1 MDIVTAKLMIAT
13 AIFFISLFSSIAPLK
28 VIGMSDQL
36 FSMGNLLASG
46 VLLAAGLVHQLPDA
60 IESLDGSFP
69 SSTIAG
75 DDFPVASFIAGLTF
89 CAFLI
94 FEEFMHTE
102 FSQDLPFHSHGSTG
116 KPSSPRPSSPSKK
129 SFHEDGETDGGGVG
143 GGRGLTS
150 HAHSHDHAH
159 SHGHSHRHQQQQHQ
173 HQQQHTGHT
182 EEQIE
187 EEIQKLLMLKN
198 DVHNKTKKRS
208 SVTFRSASI
217 SYINAGIIIDGKDE
231 ERDFVESD
239 HNHHHHRHTDDDQ
252 RNSSLAACNITS
264 QSSSHSHEQKNETT
278 KLLTQATRL
287 STFGLDLANVGS
299 SLISTASV
307 HSVPRRCGE
316 DPTGMISIRKSS
328 RPTILESFRDQT
340 FELEHPVH
348 HHDDHL
354 ANHMHGS
361 LLASLILLC
370 ALSVHSIFDG
380 MSIGIGRTMSDVVG
394 STAAVLAHKAFAG
407 YALGSAM
414 VASEMKERHFL
425 VLCVAFSLCSIAG
438 IFLGMIFEQLSDA
451 DDSTPTGIIQAMVAG
466 TFLYVSIVEI
476 GMKELML
483 HRESSTSHQMGDSV
497 TMNVRTMEYSKLFCF
512 LFGYLLMSFLAIWV

>member
-28 VIGMSDQL
+28 VIGMSDQM

-60 IESLDGSFP
+60 IESLDGS
-69 SSTIAG
+69 STVAG
-75 DDFPVASFIAGLTF
+75 GDFPVASFIAGLTF

-116 KPSSPRPSSPSKK
+116 RSSSSRPSSPSKK
-129 SFHEDGETDGGGVG
+129 TFHDDGETDGGDD
-143 GGRGLTS
+143 GGRGITS
-150 HAHSHDHAH
+150 RTHSHDHAH
-159 SHGHSHRHQQQQHQ
+159 SHGHSHQHQQQQPQPQ
-173 HQQQHTGHT
+173 HFTGHT

-231 ERDFVESD
+231 ERHFTESD
-239 HNHHHHRHTDDDQ
+239 YNHQNHRNNDDDQ
-252 RNSSLAACNITS
+252 RKSSLAASNIPAR
-264 QSSSHSHEQKNETT
+264 SSSHSHEQKNETT
-278 KLLTQATRL
+278 ALLPQATRL
-287 STFGLDLANVGS
+287 ATFGLDLANVGS

-307 HSVPRRCGE
+307 HSVQRRCGE

-451 DDSTPTGIIQAMVAG
+451 EDSRPTGIIQAMVAG

-483 HRESSTSHQMGDSV
+483 HRESSTSHETGDNV

-512 LFGYLLMSFLAIWV
+512 LAGYLLMSFLAIWV